1 MSSVRVRGYELSH
14 DVLNVGVDSVDSW
27 KGGCTTHFIFEVL
40 RDVADRLDVKL
51 LDYPLLVRLNPNIP
65 WKTRGN
71 GAVCLRLKIRSNEV
85 EAFEKLLELKLKS
98 YTDGFYDCDPVVAL
112 FYGELHSD
120 FSSFYEK
127 ALTCVVTLREAH
139 ELAQK
144 HDVKVIRMRSG
155 LGLVGALAA
164 IGSLTRGDYT
174 HEILAYREEGAAR
187 LIDDSSVWTLEFETW
202 PYTFNNIDP
211 ETGRVLLT
219 PHGPDPVLYG
229 VRGEDPQILM
239 KALGILRTY
248 TRPIGHLLFRSN
260 QGTDCHYM
268 RVERIKG
275 VEPYSSISIKGRVAS
290 KPTVIK
296 GGHVIFKISDGR
308 EELYC
313 AAYEP
318 SGVVRRVAEKLEV
331 DDQVEVCGGVRR
343 FPGLEVLS
351 LNVERLVVLRAR
363 EEVVEENPLCPRCG
377 KRLKSMGRSGG
388 YKCKRC
394 RFKSIDSC
402 KLLLRRSRSEVEG
415 VYTPPPR
422 SMRHLAK
429 PLRRYGLEKKGFYE
443 SEEMELRRV
452 LILGR

>member
-1 MSSVRVRGYELSH
+1 LSH
-14 DVLNVGVDSVDSW
+14 DVLHVGVDSVDSW
-27 KGGCTTHFIFEVL
+27 RGGCTTHFIFEVL

-65 WKTRGN
+65 WRTRGN
-71 GAVCLRLKIRSNEV
+71 GAVCLRLKVRSNEV
-85 EAFEKLLELKLKS
+85 EAFERLLELKLKS

-112 FYGELHSD
+112 LYGELHSD

-127 ALTCVVTLREAH
+127 ALSRVVALREAH

-155 LGLVGALAA
+155 LGLIGALAA

-187 LIDDSSVWTLEFETW
+187 LIDDNSVWVLEFETW

-219 PHGPDPVLYG
+219 PRGPDPVLYG
-229 VRGEDPQILM
+229 VRGEDPQVLM
-239 KALGILRTY
+239 KALRILRVY
-248 TRPIGHLLFRSN
+248 TRPIGYLLFRSN

-268 RVERIKG
+268 RVERVEE
-275 VEPYSSISIKGRVAS
+275 VEPYSSISIKGGVAS
-290 KPTVIK
+290 KPKVIK

-318 SGVVRRVAEKLEV
+318 LGIVRRVAEKLEV
-331 DDQVEVCGGVRR
+331 GDQIEVCGGARR

-363 EEVVEENPLCPRCG
+363 EEVVEENPSCPRCG

-394 RFKSIDSC
+394 GFKSIDAC

-429 PLRRYGLEKKGFYE
+429 PLRRYGLEKEGFYE
-443 SEEMELRRV
+443 CEEMELRRV
-452 LILGR
+452 LILER

>member
-1 MSSVRVRGYELSH
+1 MFPLGVGGYELSH
-14 DVLNVGVDSVDSW
+14 DVLHMGVDSVDSSR
-27 KGGCTTHFIFEVL
+27 GGCTTHFIFEFL
-40 RDVADRLDVKL
+40 RDIADRLDVKL

-65 WKTRGN
+65 WRTRGN
-71 GAVCLRLKIRSNEV
+71 GAVCLRLKVRSNDV
-85 EAFEKLLELKLKS
+85 RAFERLLELKLKN
-98 YTDGFYDCDPVVAL
+98 YTDRFCDCDPAAAL
-112 FYGELHSD
+112 LYGDLHSD

-127 ALTCVVTLREAH
+127 ALSRVITLREAH

-144 HDVKVIRMRSG
+144 HDVKVIKMRSG
-155 LGLVGALAA
+155 LGLIGALAA

-174 HEILAYREEGAAR
+174 YEILAYREEGAAR
-187 LIDDSSVWTLEFETW
+187 LIDDSSVWALEFETW

-211 ETGRVLLT
+211 EAGRVLLT

-229 VRGEDPQILM
+229 IRGEDPQILM
-239 KALGILRTY
+239 KALRILRTY

-268 RVERIKG
+268 RIERVEE
-275 VEPYSSISIKGRVAS
+275 VEPYFSISIRGRVAS
-290 KPTVIK
+290 KPMVIK
-296 GGHVIFKISDGR
+296 GGHVIFKISDGK
-308 EELYC
+308 EELCC

-318 SGVVRRVAEKLEV
+318 SGIVRRVAEKLEV
-331 DDQVEVCGGVRR
+331 DDQVEVCGGVKR

-351 LNVERLVVLRAR
+351 LNVEKLVVLRAK
-363 EEVVEENPLCPRCG
+363 EEVVEKNPLCPKCG
-377 KRLKSMGRSGG
+377 KRLKRMGRSGG

-394 RFKSIDSC
+394 GFKSVDAC

-429 PLRRYGLEKKGFYE
+429 PLRRYGLEKEGSYE
-443 SEEMELRRV
+443 GEEMELRRV
-452 LILGR
+452 LMFER